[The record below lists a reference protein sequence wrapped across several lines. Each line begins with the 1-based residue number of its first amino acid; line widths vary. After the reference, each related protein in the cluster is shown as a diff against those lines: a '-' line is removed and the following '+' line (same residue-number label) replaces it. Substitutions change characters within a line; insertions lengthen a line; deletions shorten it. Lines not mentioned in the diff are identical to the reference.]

1 MCVVPPRAEDKGG
14 PRHFQYTSI
23 PVPMAVDGLIQSLAG
38 PSTRSPSLH
47 SVSSLDDSS
56 GLPSPRKQPP
66 PKPKRDPTTRLSAS
80 YEAVSACLWAAARE
94 SASEGQWRRGGECL
108 FGAPMFC
115 LPVSECPQ
123 QYHCPNIFLI
133 EIRPAVGL
141 PAASSSLNINNMYS
155 VL

>member
-1 MCVVPPRAEDKGG
+1 MHLGPSLVGCCLCFVPPRAEDKGG
-14 PRHFQYTSI
+14 PKHFHYGSI

-94 SASEGQWRRGGECL
+94 SAGEGQRREGGEHL
-108 FGAPMFC
+108 VEALMLC
-115 LPVSECPQ
+115 LPVSVPT
-123 QYHCPNIFLI
+123 
-133 EIRPAVGL
+133 AVLL
-141 PAASSSLNINNMYS
+141 P
-155 VL
+155 